1 LPKLIRKEIK
11 FLIFTYIKFFLYDRK
26 KEEGRKSR
34 EEGRKERGEE
44 RSKEE
49 IA

>member
-11 FLIFTYIKFFLYDRK
+11 FLIFTYIKFLYDRK

-44 RSKEE
+44 GSKEE